1 MQYKLMV
8 YLNGYIK
15 VLIRINSIL
24 NVVWIGLYIYEKV
37 RLAELV
43 EYIMGLIS
51 ASSGHM
57 SMYP

>member
-8 YLNGYIK
+8 YLNEYIE
-15 VLIRINSIL
+15 VLNTINSIL
-24 NVVWIGLYIYEKV
+24 SVVWIGLWIYLK
-37 RLAELV
+37 AEWV
-43 EYIMGLIS
+43 EYIMGFMS